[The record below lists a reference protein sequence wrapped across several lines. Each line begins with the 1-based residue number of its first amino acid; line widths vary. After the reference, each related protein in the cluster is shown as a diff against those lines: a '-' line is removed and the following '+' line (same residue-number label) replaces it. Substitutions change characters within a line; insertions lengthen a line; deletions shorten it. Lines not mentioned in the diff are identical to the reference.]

1 MDDFFAARIAHIYL
15 LYGLGFFTLGLAVAL
30 EADRFSGSRFSHA
43 MRYLALFGLLHGAH
57 EWIEMFGIIGADAY
71 GFVPPSWWGVAR
83 LVLLSLSF
91 AFLVAFGIHML
102 YTSAEQPSAGRWGT
116 LAMYTLYG
124 AGAIALR
131 VPLSGAQWFQAA
143 DAWTRYALG
152 VPGAL
157 LAAGALLSQWR
168 AMRRDSLN
176 EFAVNFFWAAV
187 AFALY
192 GLIGQTVAP
201 QSELF
206 PSNLLNTDTF
216 GRFTGIPIQ
225 LVRSAFAA
233 LMALFIIRGLRAFE
247 VERQERLAAAQRQ
260 AQEAI
265 ARRDEL
271 RGELFRRT
279 VSAQEEE
286 RARLARE
293 LHDDTLQ
300 VLTGI
305 SAGLIGTEQLM
316 TANPSKAQA
325 QLAQLASMS
334 SHAID
339 ELRRLILDLRPA
351 VLDDMGLVAAVHWY
365 VGALN
370 GRLSAKVQITAENL
384 ESRLPAPIE
393 TILFRIVQEGLSNI
407 SRHARATHVTIRIRC
422 HSGVTQLDIKDDGVG
437 FDPAAAMQIRPT
449 LPGWGLIGIQE
460 RVALAGGQFHIRSTP
475 GSGTTL
481 SVSIPTDLPAERL
494 ELGL

>member
-1 MDDFFAARIAHIYL
+1 MAEFFTTRIAHIYL

-30 EADRFSGSRFSHA
+30 ETDRVSGSRFSHA

-57 EWIEMFGIIGADAY
+57 EWIEMFGIIGTDAY
-71 GFVPPSWWGVAR
+71 GFVPPSWWGASR
-83 LVLLSLSF
+83 LILLSFSF

-102 YTSAEQPSAGRWGT
+102 YTSADQPSAGRWGT

-131 VPLSGAQWFQAA
+131 VPLSGDQWLQAA

-157 LAAGALLSQWR
+157 LAAAALLSQWR
-168 AMRRDSLN
+168 AMRRDGPN
-176 EFAVNFFWAAV
+176 QFAVNFFWAAV
-187 AFALY
+187 VFALY
-192 GLIGQTVAP
+192 GLVGQTVAP
-201 QSELF
+201 QSEIF
-206 PSNLLNTDTF
+206 PSNILNTETF
-216 GRFTGIPIQ
+216 GHLTHIPIQ

-233 LMALFIIRGLRAFE
+233 LMALFMIRGLRAFE
-247 VERQERLAAAQRQ
+247 VERQQRLAAAQRQ

-300 VLTGI
+300 VLAGI
-305 SAGLIGTEQLM
+305 WAGLLGTEQLM
-316 TANPSKAQA
+316 TVNPQKARA

-351 VLDDMGLVAAVHWY
+351 VLDDMGLVAAVRWY
-365 VGALN
+365 VGAMD
-370 GRLSAKVQITAENL
+370 GRLPSEVEVTAENL
-384 ESRLPAPIE
+384 ESRLPAPVE
-393 TILFRIVQEGLSNI
+393 TILFRIVQEGLSNV
-407 SRHARATHVTIRIRC
+407 SRHAQASRVTVRLRSQT
-422 HSGVTQLDIKDDGVG
+422 SGIQLEIEDDGTG
-437 FDPAAAMQIRPT
+437 FDPTTTMRIRPT
-449 LPGWGLIGIQE
+449 LPGWGLVGIQE
-460 RVALAGGQFHIRSTP
+460 RVSLAGGEFRIDSSP
-475 GSGTTL
+475 GKGTRL
-481 SVSIPTDLPAERL
+481 SVLIPTDLPPEQL

>member
-1 MDDFFAARIAHIYL
+1 MAEFFAARIAHIYL

-30 EADRFSGSRFSHA
+30 EADRVSGSRFAHA

-57 EWIEMFGIIGADAY
+57 EWIEMFGLIGVDAY
-71 GFVPPSWWGVAR
+71 QFVPPSWWGAAR
-83 LVLLSLSF
+83 LVLLSFSF

-116 LAMYTLYG
+116 LAMYTLYA
-124 AGAIALR
+124 AGAVALR
-131 VPLSGAQWFQAA
+131 VHLSGAEWLQAA
-143 DAWTRYALG
+143 DTWTRYALG

-168 AMRRDSLN
+168 AMRREGLDR
-176 EFAVNFFWAAV
+176 FAVNFFWAAV
-187 AFALY
+187 VFALY
-192 GLIGQTVAP
+192 GLVGQTVAP
-201 QSELF
+201 QSEIF
-206 PSNLLNTDTF
+206 PSNVFNNETF
-216 GRFTGIPIQ
+216 NQLTGVPIQ

-233 LMALFIIRGLRAFE
+233 LMALFMIRGLRAFE
-247 VERQERLAAAQRQ
+247 VQRQQRLAAAQRE
-260 AQEAI
+260 AQEAV

-300 VLTGI
+300 VLTAI

-316 TANPSKAQA
+316 VANPEKARG
-325 QLAQLASMS
+325 QLAQLAAMS
-334 SHAID
+334 SHSID

-365 VGALN
+365 VDAMD
-370 GRLSAKVQITAENL
+370 GRLPAQVEVTAENL
-384 ESRLPAPIE
+384 ETRLPAAVE
-393 TILFRIVQEGLSNI
+393 TILFRIVQEGLSNV
-407 SRHARATHVTIRIRC
+407 SRHAKASAVSVRMGCR
-422 HSGVTQLDIKDDGVG
+422 SGVTYLEIQDDGVG

-449 LPGWGLIGIQE
+449 LPGWGLVGIQE
-460 RVALAGGQFHIRSTP
+460 RVALAGGQFRIDSAP
-475 GSGTTL
+475 GRGTTL
-481 SVSIPTDLPAERL
+481 SVSIPIDLPAEQL